1 MSLYH
6 DNEGLTSFKKIM
18 NSIRRHILCF
28 VYENFIYRYIFFRFS
43 CTLLSLFIPKAL
55 IGAQNTCASCC
66 FSINLATDNI
76 IKGPGGGWCYSG
88 NRRRKTGVVEVH
100 EEIFF
105 IMRSVKIA
113 ALVPVK
119 PFV

>member
-1 MSLYH
+1 MMYNS
-6 DNEGLTSFKKIM
+6 GRTKK
-18 NSIRRHILCF
+18 SAAAAA
-28 VYENFIYRYIFFRFS
+28 V
-43 CTLLSLFIPKAL
+43 A
-55 IGAQNTCASCC
+55 
-66 FSINLATDNI
+66 D
-76 IKGPGGGWCYSG
+76 
-88 NRRRKTGVVEVH
+88 